1 MGWTV
6 LARLIE
12 THIWGSLLALW
23 WEGTAKEQLFC
34 LGESFPFSAR
44 PKTDNPVVLCM
55 SQALLWSCW
64 PIAEAQIPRV
74 QGSLCEDSWRRMPW
88 TPAALCLTQ
97 PSSLLVFTA
106 RVMGTSLPNTG
117 TLGWRTWCGAG
128 TPHFSGGLPSQN
140 SSQFL
145 TISHKCGTRPFLFYT
160 FPTNLTETSSLY
172 L

>member
-1 MGWTV
+1 M
-6 LARLIE
+6 IE

-23 WEGTAKEQLFC
+23 WEGTAKEQLFWEKAFPLVLAPKQIIQLFCVCPRHSFGAADLLLKLRSRESKEVCVRTPEEEC
-34 LGESFPFSAR
+34 LGLQQPF
-44 PKTDNPVVLCM
+44 V
-55 SQALLWSCW
+55 
-64 PIAEAQIPRV
+64 
-74 QGSLCEDSWRRMPW
+74 
-88 TPAALCLTQ
+88 CLTQ